1 MWQPGATRPILERRA
16 ELLANIRRFFL
27 NKKVLEVD
35 VPLLGSSTV
44 TDVHLSAPSVT
55 IARQKH
61 YLQTSPEFFMKR
73 LLAAGSGDIY
83 YLGKAVRDD
92 EVGRYHNPEFTMLEW
107 YRSGYT
113 DMGLIEEVCELFRF
127 LSVAEP
133 CQRVSYRSL
142 FLKYYSIDP
151 HLASAEELGEIARS
165 CMEFS
170 WEKEVKSTWLDLLF
184 SHGIEPNLHAL
195 TVVYDYPECQSALAK
210 VSEDETGIAVAKRF
224 EVFWRGVELANGYWE
239 LTDADVQRTRFEHDL
254 KMRKALGM
262 MQPEVDEKLMAAM
275 KAGLPECAGIA
286 LGVDRLLLALT
297 EQESLDDVMPF
308 SGSRL

>member
-1 MWQPGATRPILERRA
+1 MWQPGATLPILERRA
-16 ELLANIRRFFL
+16 ALLANIRRFFL
-27 NKKVLEVD
+27 DKKVMEVD
-35 VPLLGSSTV
+35 VPLLGATTV
-44 TDVHLSAPSVT
+44 TDVHLSAPSTT
-55 IARQKH
+55 IACQTH

-92 EVGRYHNPEFTMLEW
+92 VIGRYHNPEFMMLEW
-107 YRSGYT
+107 YRLGYT
-113 DMGLIEEVCELFRF
+113 DMKLIEEVCELFRF
-127 LSVAEP
+127 LSVADP
-133 CQRVSYRSL
+133 CERVSYRSL
-142 FLKYYSIDP
+142 FLEYYSIDP
-151 HLASAEELGEIARS
+151 HQASAEDLERIARS
-165 CMEFS
+165 RMEFS
-170 WEKEVKSTWLDLLF
+170 WAEEVKSTWLDLLF
-184 SHGIEPNLHAL
+184 SHGIEPNLQAL

-210 VSEDETGIAVAKRF
+210 VSEDETGTVVAKRF

-239 LTDADVQRTRFEHDL
+239 LTDVDVQRTRFEHDL

-262 MQPEVDEKLMAAM
+262 THPDIDEKLMAAM
-275 KAGLPECAGIA
+275 KVGLPECAGIA